1 MYLGPVSG
9 VLERLDLPDLDRL
22 VDLDFFAGLEHPI
35 PRPLLLDFP
44 K

>member
-1 MYLGPVSG
+1 MYLAPVSG
-9 VLERLDLPDLDRL
+9 VLERLDLADLDLLR
-22 VDLDFFAGLEHPI
+22 DLDFLAGLEHPI